1 MQFCFPCVGLSFK
14 IQVSSTSYAS
24 IARFFTFSTLQ
35 MAWLKGKMGR
45 LDSIRSNRS
54 ISSSSTYIYGM
65 GGRKQFHKS
74 QLSLYDKI
82 SRKISLGRPAS
93 RKSSQSHSQVGF
105 LDNHH
110 MFNQFLGQR
119 SRSSEVPL
127 RHGEAKTGGSWR
139 RDREQEL
146 REGGDLR
153 GLGGARGRG
162 HVGEPAGP

>member
-1 MQFCFPCVGLSFK
+1 MDKLRMLSHNSKKWCFILSLQRRGASDNEVGDYCDYGDYED
-14 IQVSSTSYAS
+14 VGTPVVPT
-24 IARFFTFSTLQ
+24 R

-93 RKSSQSHSQVGF
+93 RKSSQSHSQVGLRIF
-105 LDNHH
+105 NHV
-110 MFNQFLGQR
+110 QPI
-119 SRSSEVPL
+119 SRPTV
-127 RHGEAKTGGSWR
+127 T
-139 RDREQEL
+139 
-146 REGGDLR
+146 
-153 GLGGARGRG
+153 
-162 HVGEPAGP
+162 VV